1 MTTVQTPARPL
12 AYRNFRLLVIGAG
25 TSSFGNSITPVALAF
40 AVLALG
46 GSTTQ
51 LGLVVAAY
59 ALADVATALFGG
71 VLGDRLPRAAMM
83 QGSAIAAAAAQAL
96 VAASLVGGWSSV
108 WLLGAV
114 GAVTGCLGAL
124 AAPSSS
130 AMTRQTVPEPLLRKA
145 VTQRRLTQNGA
156 QIVGFAVAGVL
167 AAGIGPGWAIAV
179 DAATFAVAAVCYH
192 LLRVPEPVRERAE
205 SMLHDLGAGLREV
218 LRHSWLWMLIL
229 QALLYHLFYG
239 GVQGVLGP
247 VVVSATWN
255 KATWGWALSAL
266 MIGFLAGGLLSLRW
280 RPRRG
285 LFQGTLLL
293 ALTGCFPAAMA
304 LGVPGTA
311 GLLLLLGGAFLHGL
325 GLELFSVSWDLSI
338 QQNVPEDKLARVY
351 SFDMVGSF
359 VARPVGLA
367 LTGPVAALTG
377 TTTWL
382 WVCAAVM
389 AGGSL
394 LAATLPSVRQLHRHD
409 PAPADEEPEPVA
421 SGA

>member
-1 MTTVQTPARPL
+1 MTTVQPAARPL

-25 TSSFGNSITPVALAF
+25 TSAFGNAITPVALAF

-46 GSTTQ
+46 GSATQ

-59 ALADVATALFGG
+59 ALADVLTALFGG
-71 VLGDRLPRAAMM
+71 VLGDRLPRTAMM
-83 QGSAIAAAAAQAL
+83 QGSAIAATATQAL
-96 VAASLVGGWSSV
+96 IAASLVGGWSSV

-114 GAVTGCLGAL
+114 GAVNGCLGAL
-124 AAPSSS
+124 AGPSSS
-130 AMTRQTVPEPLLRKA
+130 AMTRQTVPDTVLPKA

-167 AAGIGPGWAIAV
+167 AAALGPGWAIAV

-192 LLRVPEPVRERAE
+192 LLRVPEPVREKSA
-205 SMLHDLGAGLREV
+205 SMLRELGAGLREV

-266 MIGFLAGGLLSLRW
+266 MIGFLAGGLVSLRF
-280 RPRRG
+280 RPRRN
-285 LFQGTLLL
+285 LFHGTLLL

-311 GLLLLLGGAFLHGL
+311 GLVLVLSGAFLHGL
-325 GLELFSVSWDLSI
+325 GLELFSVAWDLSI

-359 VARPVGLA
+359 VARPIGLA

-394 LAATLPSVRQLHRHD
+394 AAATLPSVRALRRRD
-409 PAPADEEPEPVA
+409 PTPTEEPAPAPA
-421 SGA
+421 GA